1 MRIGGMGIDAS
12 KRCGG
17 LVLFWGCGKQREPQT
32 HTPIQERIKSSGMSK
47 IKYTSLSARRA
58 MQQAAQIASSRKE
71 EVREK
76 KNKQQQQ
83 KK

>member
-1 MRIGGMGIDAS
+1 MLLSMRGWRGGQIQ
-12 KRCGG
+12 GG
-17 LVLFWGCGKQREPQT
+17 LGNKG
-32 HTPIQERIKSSGMSK
+32 
-47 IKYTSLSARRA
+47 LSTRLPARRA